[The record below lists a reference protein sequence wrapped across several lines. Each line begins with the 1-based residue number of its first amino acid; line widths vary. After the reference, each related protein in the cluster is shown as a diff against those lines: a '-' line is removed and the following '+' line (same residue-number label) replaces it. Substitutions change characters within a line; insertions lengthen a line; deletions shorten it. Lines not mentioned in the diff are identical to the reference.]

1 MKRIS
6 IIEIEFNGGKLYNE
20 NGSCACVVR
29 KERKMHRQKVTY
41 SLTDDHGTWTV
52 KARIYDTDGN
62 CSQRSISTGFKV
74 KDNTKRK
81 AEAKAKEI
89 VQELEKCTSNS
100 AQTEAP
106 QFSAYVKL
114 WLEKKRKSLKGN
126 TVKSY
131 QDYAKVHIFPYF
143 GELKIS
149 EVTYRVLQDYVDEKA
164 KMLTSQ
170 SIQKHFVVIKGA
182 ILEAMRDGIIIND
195 PSVCIEY
202 PKEKKFE
209 GSAYSAEQVKTLL
222 DAAAEIGEPIHAAIM
237 LAVCYGLR
245 RSEVCGLRWLDV
257 DFGANT
263 LTVCNTVTQNG
274 DLRIEEEQT
283 KTKSGNRTIML
294 YPVTVNYLKELKA
307 VQETAGLK
315 GGKVVAW
322 MNGEEVRPDYIYHK
336 TKQIMEKCG
345 LPPIRFH
352 DLRHTAV
359 SLLAPNVAPVQ
370 LKNFA
375 GHGDINTTFRVY
387 AHLLDKEKAA
397 TSVCMN
403 TVLENA
409 GISF

>member
-1 MKRIS
+1 
-6 IIEIEFNGGKLYNE
+6 
-20 NGSCACVVR
+20 
-29 KERKMHRQKVTY
+29 MHRQRVTY

-52 KARIYDTDGN
+52 KARTYDADGN
-62 CSQRSISTGFKV
+62 YAQRSISTGFKV

-89 VQELEKCTSNS
+89 AQELEKHILDSVH
-100 AQTEAP
+100 TEEP
-106 QFSAYVKL
+106 LFSAYVKL
-114 WLEKKRKSLKGN
+114 WLEKKGKSIKGN
-126 TVKSY
+126 TLKSY
-131 QDYAKVHIFPYF
+131 KDYADVHILPFF
-143 GELKIS
+143 GELKVT
-149 EVTYRVLQDYVDEKA
+149 EVTYRVLQDYVDIKA
-164 KMLTSQ
+164 KTQTAQ
-170 SIQKHFVVIKGA
+170 SIKKHFVVIKGA
-182 ILEAMRDGIIIND
+182 MLEAMRDGVIVTD
-195 PSVCIEY
+195 PTVCVEY

-209 GSAYSAEQVKTLL
+209 GAAYNAEQVKTLL
-222 DAAAEIGEPIHAAIM
+222 DAAAEAGEPVHAAVA

-245 RSEVCGLRWLDV
+245 RSEVCGLRWCDV
-257 DFGANT
+257 SFEANT
-263 LTVCNTVTQNG
+263 LTICNTVTQNG
-274 DLRIEEEQT
+274 DLRIEAEQT
-283 KTKSGNRTIML
+283 KTKSGTRTIML
-294 YPVTVNYLKELKA
+294 YPVTVNYLKELK
-307 VQETAGLK
+307 VTQEAAGLK

-336 TKQIMEKCG
+336 TKQLMEKCG